1 MKRLDLKT
9 ILALAALAA
18 PLSAAAAPG
27 SLPITWRDLAPA
39 GGAATTAV
47 DAPLSE
53 NLAGQEI
60 RIEGYLLP
68 VDREEDRVYQF
79 MLVPW
84 VGACSHMPQPPVNQM
99 VLVTPSTP
107 YRLAEAYEP
116 VAVTG
121 TLRTGVERTQ
131 FFLLDGVIQLDAGY
145 SIGRAEVEHMD
156 KVDRPVAPGSNPW
169 KAIIK

>member
-1 MKRLDLKT
+1 MSQISLRSLFIVGAACLP
-9 ILALAALAA
+9 LAATAA
-18 PLSAAAAPG
+18 PA
-27 SLPITWRDLAPA
+27 SLTVTWRDLAPA
-39 GGAATTAV
+39 EAGSTTAV

-53 NLAGQEI
+53 NLAGQDI

-68 VDREEDRVYQF
+68 VDREDDRVYQF

-99 VLVTPSTP
+99 VLVTPATP
-107 YRLAEAYEP
+107 YRLVEAYEP

-121 TLRTGVERTQ
+121 KLRTGVERSQ

-145 SIGRAEVEHMD
+145 SIGRAEVEHME
-156 KVDRPVAPGSNPW
+156 KVDRPVAPGANPW